1 MSNPE
6 HGIVPADASSF
17 SAARKSNRVAIVG
30 WASLLWLTSVLAYGV
45 LTILDKPLV
54 HNHAWAEL
62 LVVDGTWVLG
72 SFLLLARDQISWQA
86 AGLCLPAQPISWPLN
101 IAILVGVQLVGSTI
115 LFALKAPDSFVSS
128 LSLGQRLLWIC
139 ALVPASEEFFMRG
152 WFQTAYT
159 RAIGPAKASSAV
171 IVSAAFFAGMHLFA
185 STSPLRTAVT
195 VFAAFLSGFV
205 YARVRQESGS
215 LLPAIVMHSAF
226 NASGWLM
233 AMPLWHL
240 VSKIRG

>member
-1 MSNPE
+1 MRNTEQAVGSAE
-6 HGIVPADASSF
+6 VSSG
-17 SAARKSNRVAIVG
+17 SVARKSSRIVVVG
-30 WASLLWLTSVLAYGV
+30 WACLLWFTSVFAYGLV
-45 LTILDKPLV
+45 SELDKAFV
-54 HNHAWAEL
+54 RNHAWGEL

-72 SFLLLARDQISWQA
+72 SFLLLARGRISWQA
-86 AGLCLPAQPISWPLN
+86 AGVCLPVQPVSWLFN
-101 IAILVGVQLVGSTI
+101 IAALVGVQLIGSTI

-128 LSLGQRLLWIC
+128 LSLGQRLLWTC
-139 ALVPASEEFFMRG
+139 ALVPASEELFMRG

-159 RAIGPAKASSAV
+159 RAIGPAKAASAV
-171 IVSAAFFAGMHLFA
+171 LVSAAFFAGMHLFA

-205 YARVRQESGS
+205 YARVRQASGS

-233 AMPLWHL
+233 ATPLWLL